1 MSRKKRRARPRLNN
15 GRRGG
20 ERRDPA
26 TVAFRVP
33 WRFAN
38 GGLPRAGE
46 VVRLRRRDT
55 VNPPFSPLDGTEESF
70 TRADVMCVGLTLDG
84 EECVLPHGAAGVLM
98 RGVLLAEDTGHATW
112 ELEFDPSDVVQS

>member
-1 MSRKKRRARPRLNN
+1 MSRKKRRARPTLNN

-20 ERRDPA
+20 ERREPA

-38 GGLPRAGE
+38 GGLPCTGE
-46 VVRLRRRDT
+46 VVRLRRRAG
-55 VNPPFSPLDGTEESF
+55 DGDEPE
-70 TRADVMCVGLTLDG
+70 RPDVMCVGLTQDG
-84 EECVLPHGAAGVLM
+84 EECVLPHGAAGVLL